1 MAVLNADV
9 SEGLS
14 ATIMPLWKSP
24 HGPQGLLLGPLR
36 ILMAISVLVLLIV
49 CANVANLLL
58 ARATVREKEFSARL
72 ALGATRARIVRQVLT
87 ESLLLTGAGAVIGLA
102 AAPFLGHA
110 LRYLMPP
117 GPMTLLVSM
126 DTRPNLAVLAF
137 TAGVC
142 VLCALAAGLVPALH
156 VSRIALSTTLNA
168 GGRSGTAGRPRNR
181 MRSVL
186 VASEVALALVTLVGA
201 GLVRARISADHAP

>member
-1 MAVLNADV
+1 MVTSVIFPSAPVTGV
-9 SEGLS
+9 SWTCPVGVRRTMS
-14 ATIMPLWKSP
+14 ATLVPLWKSP
-24 HGPQGLLLGPLR
+24 HGPQALLVGPLR
-36 ILMAISVLVLLIV
+36 ILMSICVLVLLIV

-72 ALGATRARIVRQVLT
+72 ALGATRMRIVRQVLT
-87 ESLLLTGAGAVIGLA
+87 ECLLLTGAGAALGLA

-137 TAGVC
+137 MAG
-142 VLCALAAGLVPALH
+142 ALIILTYRVTQK
-156 VSRIALSTTLNA
+156 R
-168 GGRSGTAGRPRNR
+168 
-181 MRSVL
+181 
-186 VASEVALALVTLVGA
+186 LA
-201 GLVRARISADHAP
+201 